1 MRIIHFNELDSTNKY
16 IKRNINELGHM
27 TVVVCDKQTSGIGR
41 VSHIWESEENKN
53 LTFSILIKEKV
64 REDITLFIG
73 YLVHK
78 LLDKYHI
85 NSLIKWPNDI
95 IVDNKKICGI
105 LVEAVW
111 SEDVNYIIGI
121 GINVNQE
128 EFNNL
133 NATSIKNEISEEINI
148 QVLLDEFLSLFQ
160 AEFCKFN
167 RNVIIITDYINKYS
181 YLNNETVSF
190 IYNNQEL
197 IGIVKNINEDGSIKI
212 ILNNHQEIN
221 LISGEVN
228 KIRIMENK

>member
-1 MRIIHFNELDSTNKY
+1 MKKIHFNELDSTNKY
-16 IKRNINELGHM
+16 IKRNIEELGHM

-78 LLDKYHI
+78 LLNRYHI

-95 IVDNKKICGI
+95 IVNDKKICGI
-105 LVEAVW
+105 LVEAIW

-133 NATSIKNEISEEINI
+133 NATSIKNEIDKEINI
-148 QVLLDEFLSLFQ
+148 QILLNEFLSLFQ
-160 AEFCKFN
+160 AEFYKFN
-167 RNVIIITDYINKYS
+167 QNM
-181 YLNNETVSF
+181 
-190 IYNNQEL
+190 
-197 IGIVKNINEDGSIKI
+197 IKI
-212 ILNNHQEIN
+212 IEDY
-221 LISGEVN
+221 ISTV
-228 KIRIMENK
+228 I